1 MSAARQEVSLMNQP
15 SSPFS
20 KQQLLPQEET
30 LEVLKQ
36 KRELFIG
43 LPKENQYQEQRICL
57 TPDAVNAI
65 TSHGHRVLIEAGAGE
80 GAHFSDLD
88 YTNAGAEISRD
99 TKKVFGCPLLLKVEP
114 PTLAE
119 IELLNPQATV
129 ISALQIKTQDKL
141 YFEHL
146 AKKRVTAIAFEYI
159 KDDDGKY
166 PAVRSLSEIAGISSV
181 LIASEIMA
189 ATNNGNGLMFG
200 NISGVPPVEVVIIGA
215 GTVGEFAARSAIG
228 LGANVK
234 IFDNSITKLRNIQ
247 SNLRQTVY
255 TSTLQPKNLLKS
267 LKRCDVAI
275 GAIRGKDRSPIVV
288 SSSMVEHMKKGA
300 VVIDVSI
307 DMGGCFETTE
317 VTNHNK
323 PTIEKF
329 GVIHYGVPNIPS
341 RYPKTASVSI
351 SNIFTPYLLKLGE
364 EGGLENSLRFDRGL
378 RNGLYMYHGILTNK
392 SVGEW
397 FDLQY
402 SDINFLIF

>member
-1 MSAARQEVSLMNQP
+1 MDRP
-15 SSPFS
+15 PSPFS

-30 LEVLKQ
+30 LEVLRQ
-36 KRELFIG
+36 KGELFIG
-43 LPKENQYQEQRICL
+43 IPKENQYQEQRVCL

-65 TSHGHRVLIEAGAGE
+65 TSNGHRVLIESGAGE
-80 GAHFSDLD
+80 GANYTDLE
-88 YTNAGAEISRD
+88 YTNAGGEITRD
-99 TKKVFGCPLLLKVEP
+99 TKKVFSCPLLLKVEP
-114 PTLAE
+114 PTLLE
-119 IELLNPQATV
+119 IEMMNPQATI
-129 ISALQIKTQDKL
+129 ISALQIKTQSKA
-141 YFEHL
+141 YFEKM
-146 AKKRVTAIAFEYI
+146 AKKRITAIAFEYI
-159 KDDDGKY
+159 RDEDGKY

-189 ATNNGNGLMFG
+189 ATNDGNGLMFG

-215 GTVGEFAARSAIG
+215 GTVGEFAARSALG

-234 IFDNSITKLRNIQ
+234 IFDNSISKLRSIQ

-255 TSTLQPKNLLKS
+255 TSTIQPKNLLKS

-275 GAIRGKDRSPIVV
+275 GATRGKDRSPVV
-288 SSSMVEHMKKGA
+288 VTSSMVEHMKKGA
-300 VVIDVSI
+300 VIIDVSI
-307 DMGGCFETTE
+307 DMGGCFETSVLT
-317 VTNHNK
+317 THNK
-323 PTIEKF
+323 PTIEKY

-341 RYPKTASVSI
+341 RYPKTATLSI
-351 SNIFTPYLLKLGE
+351 SNIFTPYLLELGE
-364 EGGLENSLRFDRGL
+364 NGGLENSLRFDKGL